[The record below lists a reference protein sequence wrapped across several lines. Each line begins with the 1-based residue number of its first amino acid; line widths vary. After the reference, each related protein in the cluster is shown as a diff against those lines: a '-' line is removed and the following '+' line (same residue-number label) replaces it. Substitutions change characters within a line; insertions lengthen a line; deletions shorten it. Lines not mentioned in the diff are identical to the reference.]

1 MPSTGTLLQA
11 IEAYLA
17 AHPMAAD
24 SVEGVAR
31 WWLQGSGVTGTY
43 REVEAALETLVR
55 HGRMRRVALA
65 DGSTLYCAGPGA
77 RGPAH
82 PPWPM

>member
-1 MPSTGTLLQA
+1 MPPTGTLLQA

-31 WWLQGSGVTGTY
+31 WWLQGSGVTGTHQ
-43 REVEAALETLVR
+43 EVEAALETLVR

-65 DGSTLYCAGPGA
+65 DGSTLYCGAA
-77 RGPAH
+77 RGPGH